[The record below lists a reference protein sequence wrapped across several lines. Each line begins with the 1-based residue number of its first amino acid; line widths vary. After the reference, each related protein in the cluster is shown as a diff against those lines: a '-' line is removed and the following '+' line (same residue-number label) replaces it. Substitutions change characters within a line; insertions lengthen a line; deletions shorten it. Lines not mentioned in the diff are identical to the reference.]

1 MKNIVNRFL
10 SVLCLLFVGIASTF
24 AERISLNDAALV
36 ANNFMN
42 TPPSSSLKKS
52 VAPKRMVLK
61 KSASTEQPQFYI
73 YENADGEGWVMVAA
87 NDIARPIIAYSDE
100 GQFRTDNQPENLK
113 HWLGSYE
120 KQIRLAEQNGAEASN
135 DIKQEWAALRK
146 GTPRKA
152 TPVVAPLIK
161 TLWDQEEPYYN
172 LCPKVGSER
181 TLTGCVAT
189 AMAQVMNY
197 WQWPDKGVG
206 SYSYTSDTKEL
217 SCSADFANTTYDWDN
232 MLDRYSL
239 YFNEGDEYYT
249 STSMGTA
256 AQQNAI
262 ATLMYHC
269 GVAAEMDYN
278 VSDAGGSGAQTIY
291 PNATS
296 TTLRCAVYALI
307 NNFKYKSST
316 VKGYYRQGGYG
327 YSAVND
333 ATWHNLL
340 KTELDAARPV
350 MYAGADNE
358 GGHSFICDGYDN
370 TTPTRKYHFNWGWSG
385 YCNGYY
391 DIDALVPGTGGSGA
405 GNGSYNDDQDIIVGI
420 IPDKPNITIT
430 WSVQGVTSTTTQ
442 TSGTLVLPA
451 TTPSDCTSGKKFV
464 GWTEQS
470 SITGGARPSDLFTS
484 GSGITV
490 TENKT
495 YYAVYATAGSSGSG
509 SSNEYALYSG
519 TLMEGD
525 YLIVY
530 DDGAMNKTVTSDRF
544 QFEDVTPSENKIT
557 TTDATIIW
565 HIAPSG
571 DYWTIYNAGESKY
584 AASTGVK
591 NKAQLLADGT
601 DDKSKWSCTST
612 SSSTNYDFVNKQ
624 NTANDVNAT
633 LRKNGTYGFACYA
646 TGTGGAL
653 SLYKKSA
660 STSYSDYSLTCTTC
674 TLSDISLN
682 TSGATTSFTVGD
694 AFTSEGLV
702 VTASYEE
709 GGCSNRTVT
718 PTSVSSPDMSST
730 GNKSVTVTYTE
741 SGVTKSK
748 TYNITVNAAP
758 TYTIRFFDGTTKL
771 KEESLVAGATATPP
785 SDPADCTDNGY
796 TFVGWYTSKL
806 ADDNTTVT
814 SGWITD
820 FTATQDQDYYAVYS
834 HTEDGGSSSGTASLT
849 KQGASSTFA
858 AGDNIVI
865 VANGTTYALYQETV
879 STSYVKNWSF
889 ENDATTVG
897 SDTKNYLTLSAG
909 TTNGKWYM
917 GDATNGYLYNTSSG
931 NELYVKTDGTKAEW
945 SITWNETQ
953 SAFIILGGRN
963 LSCRTDLTG
972 SNANKYRSANG
983 TGTGTAFFDIYKYVA
998 GGSSSSTTYYTG
1010 TKNCVTPTEV
1020 TVTFHKNDGSDAT
1033 ISQTIPY
1040 NTATALTAN
1049 TFSRIGYDFIGWAT
1063 SASGTKA
1070 YDDLTPV
1077 TLTKN
1082 TNLYALW
1089 QKKNYNVT
1097 FTPSITNGTVTVNS
1111 NSTSP
1116 QSAEFESTVTVTVT
1130 PAAGYVFGTLV
1141 VKDADDNTITLSGE
1155 GNTRTFTMPASNV
1168 TVTATVTAIPKYN
1181 AVWSVNG
1188 STTTQTAI
1196 AGTKLSELT
1205 PAIPE
1210 PTSASC
1216 DNVKV
1221 FVGWTTNPDF
1231 DGSNADHI
1239 AAIITSTA
1247 DLTMPASDITYYA
1260 VFATEGGSG
1269 SSDEFTLYTGELTA
1283 GDYLLVYDD
1292 GAMNT
1297 TVTSDRL
1304 QYTAVSPSSNTI
1316 TTTDATIIWHIA
1328 ASGEY
1333 WTIYNAGESKYAAST
1348 GAKNKAQLLDDGTD
1362 DKALWSCSSTSSS
1375 ETYDFVNKQN
1385 TTNEVN
1391 ATLRRNGDFGFA
1403 CYATG
1408 TGGELSL
1415 YKNSSSASYSDYAV
1429 SCTTYTVTATTNNAS
1444 LGTVAVDHYTIT
1456 ASPKTG
1462 YVADGYSIT
1471 EGTATVTQNGN
1482 IYTVHPSSDC
1492 TVQINFRAAASYAVT
1507 LIDNG
1512 KTYTETAYEGTP
1524 YALPEEHKSTCP
1536 DATFLGWATGEY
1548 PGHASGT
1555 SVNPGYTAGGE
1566 NVDITANTTFT
1577 AVYATQDGEP
1587 TDNYMDIT
1595 NISDLTTG
1603 DYLLATI
1610 STNHTSAW
1618 PMKNVV
1624 TDNHMGEET
1633 VSVSSGVITTT
1644 NGAIIWHIA
1653 KSGSNYTIYNSAIDK
1668 YLALSTTSPLL
1679 QSESHTFSAVYDD
1692 RWIFESNTVTGY
1704 QLSSG
1709 TITEY
1714 FESATSQKYAIH
1726 LYKRQVATSYTSH
1739 PNCCHEPTT
1748 PLTISAEPTTL
1759 VGSGETTITL
1769 EGGNS
1774 QNINWSTTG
1783 GTLSGQ
1789 SNTGATLTLSTPG
1802 TYTVT
1807 ATQLDDESDPDNVIC
1822 GAVVSVNIT
1831 VKPEWTITLKIKD
1844 NGTAST
1850 YETLTVTDG
1859 ESYTLPDLSDDYTC
1873 ESGFA
1878 FAGWAKSESATSVE
1892 ELANAVITA
1901 SESTTWWAV
1910 WKQSG
1915 SSSTET
1921 RTRYSLV
1928 TNASSL
1934 SANDVFV
1941 LTYNNFAH
1949 GQITSG
1955 EFSPNATCDN
1965 GSDAKGAFVT
1975 FASTETPQLF
1985 TLKGTN
1991 DAWKLY
1997 TGSQYVQFDSKKYAL
2012 VDAVADATACTI
2024 AIASDKATISNG
2036 SYAIRYNTTSPR
2048 WYSTSSTSLQLPK
2061 MYKQDGTVTID
2072 VDASV
2077 SYTVN
2082 NTGCENGAIIR
2093 ADGNQW
2099 ITAANGQKVKTI
2111 IPVIVKNF
2119 ETAATL
2125 TVTSSNPDFTASLE
2139 ATSVPVAPAQLNTNL
2154 IVEYQPNYSNN
2165 SDNTTITL
2173 TAGEITKNITVN
2185 GRSLPDEFLM
2195 IAKKTLWY
2203 AVPANMNEGAGQ
2215 YNGVTVVPNDGSEP
2229 DIVPVAP
2236 STVVYSLKSVA
2247 SARYE
2252 TAGQYVRLAGLGNK
2266 GLWAN
2271 GSSSTTSIYNNAAVG
2286 ESDDGHYEWQ
2296 LVTTDGIHYSIS
2308 NPSHPDAAT
2317 GRKLA
2322 LGGAGGVQY
2331 GLYKESTIFFLVPA
2345 GCTSQPQEV
2354 KVSPR
2359 RTDATF
2365 SWVSN
2370 APSMTIDVYTNEEM
2384 TEGHLQSTAK
2394 SSPYMMMGLTE
2405 DTKYWF
2411 RLTPEGSDA
2420 CSITGNFK
2428 TTGPVIDVV
2437 EWEENAA
2444 IIFVDKDEELKPRIV
2459 IDGEVEHG
2467 AGSGATATDLFFSKY
2482 FEGAGTMKLFAIF
2495 NGTSQRI
2502 DLSNYAVFEKHANNT
2517 GTWSG
2522 SGDCATYDMTAL
2534 NSIASGQEIIFYTK
2548 PNEDKLSGCSN
2559 SFFDAVSS
2567 QSGEDA
2573 NPRWI
2578 ECSGTPYKSIN
2589 FNGNDAL
2596 LLLKGSDTIDIIGAT
2611 RVPGVVNNCLS
2622 GASEQG
2628 WEGQVLNMDFK
2639 KRPGDDSFADF
2650 YDKSSLKPFSGYTTQ
2665 DSIAF
2670 LENCGINL
2678 KDSLIDIT
2686 TARCILFRS
2695 NKVTE
2700 GVNTNKDSVFA
2711 SFTPDQWNGRSVCQ
2725 TKPMYTAAGFSDDGQ
2740 ATCNSYQDLGIFN
2753 YSEYYKEWNTILP
2766 GVILDDNV
2774 RDPEA
2779 KTYEI
2784 GIPDL
2789 AKYSCLNLKFQLTDK
2804 DDVSH
2809 VYTEQEVQVPIL
2821 VKDEHTTVDQIFNS
2835 IVKTDGGDPLYDES
2849 INRCKT
2855 CDVVVLGGG
2864 LLTKA
2869 TDGTTHDAPEIGNLK
2884 VYPGGKV
2891 VVPEGTTYTVNSLA
2905 LRRQEDAL
2913 SLAQVEGTLAIKQ
2926 PNSTFLDI
2934 RIDPSNWHYF
2944 TLPYDVNV
2952 SDITFVDGTPAA
2964 IGTDFRI
2971 GTYDGEHRAATQS
2984 ASWVYLNSE
2993 DVLKAGL
3000 GYIIGLPGSGKV
3012 QRELR
3017 FPMANEVITAEKT
3030 NKDIAGF
3037 HAWGGDKTDE
3047 ELRPNHKGWNL
3058 LGAPYLTYYET
3069 YLEDPLPMGELIH
3082 DPDEDPWQGHWVRNT
3097 GLLRYIVVPVD
3108 NGRSEYKQVNIAKYH
3123 MAPFTSYF
3131 VQIGGSNPSAD
3142 QTISYTAS
3150 QAGKLS
3156 IVRRA
3161 VQEEVEDN
3169 HEVWFGVELVN
3180 ADGLKDETA
3189 LLISDK
3195 FTDDYDIMD
3204 DLVKMRGQYYQY
3216 AQITTKP
3223 VLASRNLKGEMAF
3236 NALPDSTAAAGVPLN
3251 FFAAKDGDYR
3261 FTISGNYPLDEV
3273 KSAYLYDNDN
3283 ATQKWHNLMESDY
3296 TFSTKRGD
3304 NTTRFMLAVTVERKQ
3319 PEITTALDNMS
3330 SKLTLTTIN
3339 RTLVL
3344 SGLTSESDIYVYDV
3358 SGKLLSTGQYNASAS
3373 GVFRTTVENAGV
3385 YFVRVCSKDGQQ
3397 TLQTIVY

>member
-1 MKNIVNRFL
+1 MKSIFNRFL

-42 TPPSSSLKKS
+42 TAPSSSLKKGTI
-52 VAPKRMVLK
+52 AKQMILK
-61 KSASTEQPQFYI
+61 SSASNEQPQYYI

-87 NDIARPIIAYSDE
+87 NDIAHPILAYSDE
-100 GQFRTDNQPENLK
+100 GQFRFDNQPSNVK
-113 HWLGSYE
+113 CWLGKYN
-120 KQIRLAEQNGAEASN
+120 KQIKQAEENGVLASEEVT
-135 DIKQEWAALRK
+135 QEWKQLRK
-146 GTPRKA
+146 GTGIRKG
-152 TPVVAPLIK
+152 TPVVAALIK
-161 TLWDQEEPYYN
+161 TKWDQDDPYWN
-172 LCPKVGSER
+172 LCPMKGSSHDCY
-181 TLTGCVAT
+181 TGCVAT
-189 AMAQVMNY
+189 AMAQVMYY
-197 WQWPDKGVG
+197 WKWPVTGTG
-206 SYSYTSDTKEL
+206 SYSYSTETLGL
-217 SCSADFANTTYDWDN
+217 SASADFANTTYDWDN
-232 MLDRYSL
+232 MLEKYNG
-239 YFNEGDEYYT
+239 YYPEGSGTWTT
-249 STSMGTA
+249 SGVPSPTTA
-256 AQQNAI
+256 QKNAV

-269 GVAAEMDYN
+269 GVAVEMDYN
-278 VSDAGGSGAQTIY
+278 VASAGGSGAQTVY
-291 PNATS
+291 PNANNED
-296 TTLRCAVYALI
+296 LRCAQNALWQH
-307 NNFKYKSST
+307 FGYKKST
-316 VKGYYRQGGYG
+316 IKGYYRPGGYG
-327 YSAVND
+327 YSTVSD
-333 ATWHNLL
+333 ANWHNYL
-340 KTELDAARPV
+340 KTELDAARPI

-385 YCNGYY
+385 YCDGYY
-391 DIDALVPGTGGSGA
+391 DVDNLVPGTGGSGA
-405 GNGSYNDDQDIIVGI
+405 GNGSYNDEQDIIVGI

-470 SITGGARPSDLFTS
+470 SVTGTKPSDLFTS
-484 GSGITV
+484 GSGKTV

-495 YYAVYATAGSSGSG
+495 FYAVYATTSGSG
-509 SSNEYALYSG
+509 GGGSSTGSKTFTFSSIASANGWTNGEAYTSVVDAPVTITAEGGGNNGKWYTSSGGSWRMYSG
-519 TLMEGD
+519 GTVRISVASGS
-525 YLIVY
+525 
-530 DDGAMNKTVTSDRF
+530 VTS
-544 QFEDVTPSENKIT
+544 VTSSPSCSFSISNDEATFSPTARTDFTSIT
-557 TTDATIIW
+557 VN
-565 HIAPSG
+565 
-571 DYWTIYNAGESKY
+571 Y
-584 AASTGVK
+584 
-591 NKAQLLADGT
+591 
-601 DDKSKWSCTST
+601 ST
-612 SSSTNYDFVNKQ
+612 SGGS
-624 NTANDVNAT
+624 
-633 LRKNGTYGFACYA
+633 GT
-646 TGTGGAL
+646 T
-653 SLYKKSA
+653 
-660 STSYSDYSLTCTTC
+660 YSDYSLTCTTC
-674 TLSDISLN
+674 TLTGITLN
-682 TSGATTSFTVGD
+682 TSGVTTSFTVGD
-694 AFTSEGLV
+694 SFTSEGLV
-702 VTASYEE
+702 VTAKYSD
-709 GGCSNRTVT
+709 CSDRIVS
-718 PTSVSSPDMSST
+718 PTSVSTPDMSSV
-730 GNKSVTVTYTE
+730 GDNKTVTVTYTE
-741 SGVTKSK
+741 GDVTETA
-748 TYNITVNAAP
+748 TYTITINSLP
-758 TYTIRFFDGTTKL
+758 TYTIRFFDGTTQI
-771 KEESLVAGATATPP
+771 GANQKVTSGQSATKP

-796 TFVGWYTSKL
+796 TFVGWWTSNL
-806 ADDNTTVT
+806 ATTNTESHEWV
-814 SGWITD
+814 TD
-820 FTATQDQDYYAVYS
+820 FTATQDQDYYAVYKHVDGDEGNGVTFLATGQS
-834 HTEDGGSSSGTASLT
+834 YSNGDDAGSKEISGVTFAYAKGTNNSNSPKFYTSSNCVHLYPNNTLTISSATNITSLSFTTLRNDGWSATPGTWTASSSSWTGNATSIVFTVSSTSGSQVRISQIDVNGGSSGGT
-849 KQGASSTFA
+849 
-858 AGDNIVI
+858 
-865 VANGTTYALYQETV
+865 
-879 STSYVKNWSF
+879 
-889 ENDATTVG
+889 
-897 SDTKNYLTLSAG
+897 
-909 TTNGKWYM
+909 
-917 GDATNGYLYNTSSG
+917 
-931 NELYVKTDGTKAEW
+931 
-945 SITWNETQ
+945 
-953 SAFIILGGRN
+953 
-963 LSCRTDLTG
+963 
-972 SNANKYRSANG
+972 
-983 TGTGTAFFDIYKYVA
+983 
-998 GGSSSSTTYYTG
+998 TTYYTG
-1010 TKNCVTPTEV
+1010 TKDCTLPTEV
-1020 TVTFHKNDGSDAT
+1020 TITFHKNDGTDAT
-1033 ISQTIPY
+1033 TSQTIPY

-1049 TFSRIGYDFIGWAT
+1049 TFSRTGYTFQGWAT
-1063 SASGTKA
+1063 STSGAKT
-1070 YDDLTPV
+1070 YDDEQNV
-1077 TLTKN
+1077 TLTSN
-1082 TNLYALW
+1082 INLYAVW
-1089 QKKNYNVT
+1089 QINSHNVT
-1097 FTPSITNGTVTVNS
+1097 FSTPTGATSVTVNS
-1111 NSTSP
+1111 QSTSP
-1116 QSAEFESTVTVTVT
+1116 QTADYGSTVTIAVTPATTHIVSSVTVTGDIIVTDNGDNTYSFTMPDNDVTVTVT
-1130 PAAGYVFGTLV
+1130 MSIIPTYTVTWMANGSQFGSAQTDVAETALT
-1141 VKDADDNTITLSGE
+1141 NPGT
-1155 GNTRTFTMPASNV
+1155 PAS
-1168 TVTATVTAIPKYN
+1168 
-1181 AVWSVNG
+1181 SVCDG
-1188 STTTQTAI
+1188 S
-1196 AGTKLSELT
+1196 
-1205 PAIPE
+1205 
-1210 PTSASC
+1210 
-1216 DNVKV
+1216 KV
-1221 FVGWTTNPDF
+1221 FVGWTEDGTYADPTDAPDDLF
-1231 DGSNADHI
+1231 
-1239 AAIITSTA
+1239 TSVSGKTI
-1247 DLTMPASDITYYA
+1247 PIGGKTYYA
-1260 VFATEGGSG
+1260 VFATNGGSG
-1269 SSDEFTLYTGELTA
+1269 SSNEFTLYTGELTA
-1283 GDYLLVYDD
+1283 GDYLLVYNN

-1297 TVTSDRL
+1297 TVASDRF
-1304 QYTAVSPSSNTI
+1304 QYTAVTPSSNTI
-1316 TTTDATIIWHIA
+1316 TTNDATIIWNIA

-1333 WTIYNAGESKYAAST
+1333 WTIYNAGESQYAAST

-1375 ETYDFVNKQN
+1375 ETYDFVNKKN
-1385 TTNEVN
+1385 TDNDVN
-1391 ATLRRNGDFGFA
+1391 ATLRRNGDYGFA
-1403 CYATG
+1403 CYGTG

-1429 SCTTYTVTATTNNAS
+1429 SCTTYTVTATTNNLS
-1444 LGTVAVDHYTIT
+1444 FGSVSVDHYTIT
-1456 ASPKTG
+1456 ASPETG
-1462 YVADGYSIT
+1462 YIADGYTVTS
-1471 EGTATVTQNGN
+1471 GTATVTQNGN
-1482 IYTVHPSSDC
+1482 IYTVHPTSDC
-1492 TVQINFRAAASYAVT
+1492 TVQITFRAATSYTIT
-1507 LIDNG
+1507 LIDNN
-1512 KTYTETAYEGTP
+1512 TSYTETAYEGTP
-1524 YALPEEHKSTCP
+1524 YTLPDEYKSTCP

-1587 TDNYMDIT
+1587 TDNYVDIT

-1644 NGAIIWHIA
+1644 NSAIIWHIA

-1726 LYKRQVATSYTSH
+1726 LYKRQVAMAYTSH

-1748 PLTISAEPTTL
+1748 PLSISAEPTTL
-1759 VGSGETTITL
+1759 VGSGVTTITL

-1997 TGSQYVQFDSKKYAL
+1997 TGSQYVQLDSKKYAL

-2024 AIASDKATISNG
+2024 AIASDKATISDG

-2061 MYKQDGTVTID
+2061 IYKQDGTVTID

-2139 ATSVPVAPAQLNTNL
+2139 TTSVPVAPAQLNTNL

-2173 TAGEITKNITVN
+2173 TAGEVTKNITVN

-2203 AVPANMNEGAGQ
+2203 AVPANMNEGEGQ

-2229 DIVPVAP
+2229 DNVPVAP

-2271 GSSSTTSIYNNAAVG
+2271 GSSSKTSIYNNAAVG
-2286 ESDDGHYEWQ
+2286 ESNDGHYEWQ

-2308 NPSHPDAAT
+2308 NPAHPDAAT

-2370 APSMTIDVYTNEEM
+2370 ASSLTIDVYTNEEM

-2411 RLTPEGSDA
+2411 KLTPEGSAA
-2420 CSITGNFK
+2420 CSVTGNFK

-2502 DLSNYAVFEKHANNT
+2502 DLSNYAVFEKHANNN
-2517 GTWSG
+2517 GTWSS

-2548 PNEDKLSGCSN
+2548 PTEDKLSGCSN
-2559 SFFDAVSS
+2559 SFFAAVSS

-2578 ECSGTPYKSIN
+2578 ECSGTPYKRIN

-2611 RVPGVVNNCLS
+2611 RVPGVVYNCLS

-2650 YDKSSLKPFSGYTTQ
+2650 YANSSLKPFSGYTTQ

-2670 LENCGINL
+2670 LANCGINL

-2725 TKPMYTAAGFSDDGQ
+2725 TNTMYTAAGFSDDGQ

-2766 GVILDDNV
+2766 GVILDENV

-2784 GIPDL
+2784 EIPNL

-2804 DDVSH
+2804 EDVSH

-2849 INRCKT
+2849 IQRCQT

-2913 SLAQVEGTLAIKQ
+2913 SLAQVEGTLSIKQ

-2952 SDITFVDGTPAA
+2952 SDIKFVDGTPAA

-3017 FPMANEVITAEKT
+3017 FPMANEVITAEKED
-3030 NKDIAGF
+3030 KDIAGF
-3037 HAWGGDKTDE
+3037 HAWGGDKSDE

-3058 LGAPYLTYYET
+3058 LGAPYLTYYHT
-3069 YLEDPLPMGELIH
+3069 SLQTPLPTGELIH
-3082 DPDEDPWQGHWVRNT
+3082 DPDEDPWQGHWVRNDYS
-3097 GLLRYIVVPVD
+3097 LRYIVVPVD
-3108 NGRSEYKQVNIAKYH
+3108 NGRSEYQQVNIANYH

-3131 VQIGGSNPSAD
+3131 VQIGGSDPAAD

-3296 TFSTKRGD
+3296 TFTTKRGD

>member
-1 MKNIVNRFL
+1 MKSIFNRFL

-42 TPPSSSLKKS
+42 VTTSSSLKKS

-73 YENADGEGWVMVAA
+73 YENADGEGWVIVAA
-87 NDIARPIIAYSDE
+87 NDVAHPIIAFSKT
-100 GQFRTDNQPENLK
+100 GQFRTDNQPKNVK
-113 HWLGSYE
+113 VWLGSIE
-120 KQIRLAEQNGAEASN
+120 RKIKFAEQNNIEATTEVAE
-135 DIKQEWAALRK
+135 EWKLLRK
-146 GTPRKA
+146 APPVTASGNV
-152 TPVVAPLIK
+152 VVAPLIK
-161 TLWDQEEPYYN
+161 TTWDQEAPYN
-172 LCPKVGSER
+172 NSCPKISGTK

-197 WQWPDKGVG
+197 WQWPETGEG
-206 SYSYTSDTKEL
+206 SASVTVSGTTYT
-217 SCSADFANTTYDWDN
+217 ANFGTATYDWAN
-232 MLDRYSL
+232 MVDHYTTYYS
-239 YFNEGDEYYT
+239 GTT
-249 STSMGTA
+249 SNSVSTPTTA
-256 AQQNAI
+256 QKNAV
-262 ATLMYHC
+262 ALLMYHC
-269 GVAAEMDYN
+269 GVAAEMDYGTD
-278 VSDAGGSGAQTIY
+278 VSGAYTIY
-291 PNATS
+291 PNASS
-296 TTLRCAVYALI
+296 TTTRCAQYALI

-316 VKGYYRQGGYG
+316 VKGYYRSGGYG
-327 YSAVND
+327 YSAVSD
-333 ATWHNLL
+333 ATWLNLL
-340 KTELDAARPV
+340 KTELDAGRPI
-350 MYAGADNE
+350 MYAGADSE
-358 GGHSFICDGYDN
+358 GGHSFICDGYDDKN
-370 TTPTRKYHFNWGWSG
+370 YFHFNWGWSG
-385 YCNGYY
+385 YCDGYY
-391 DIDALVPGTGGSGA
+391 TVDNLVPGTGGSGA

-464 GWTEQS
+464 GWTENS
-470 SITGGARPSDLFTS
+470 SVSGSKPADLFTS

-495 YYAVYATAGSSGSG
+495 YYAVYATASSGGGSGTPEKASSIAVGDEVILVAESSTYKKEMTGFSTTSTIYGTVADYSSTPAGTYTFVVEAGSSTGTYALKHGSVYANWTSGNSLSSANTITDNSSWSISIEDGNATISNANDNSRVIKYNSG
-509 SSNEYALYSG
+509 SP
-519 TLMEGD
+519 
-525 YLIVY
+525 
-530 DDGAMNKTVTSDRF
+530 R
-544 QFEDVTPSENKIT
+544 
-557 TTDATIIW
+557 
-565 HIAPSG
+565 
-571 DYWTIYNAGESKY
+571 
-584 AASTGVK
+584 
-591 NKAQLLADGT
+591 
-601 DDKSKWSCTST
+601 
-612 SSSTNYDFVNKQ
+612 
-624 NTANDVNAT
+624 
-633 LRKNGTYGFACYA
+633 FACYTSGQSA
-646 TGTGGAL
+646 VL
-653 SLYKKSA
+653 LYKVGSG
-660 STSYSDYSLTCTTC
+660 TSYSDYSTTCSTC
-674 TLSDISLN
+674 TLSDITLN
-682 TSGATTSFTVGD
+682 TSGATTTFTVGD

-702 VTASYEE
+702 VTASYDD
-709 GGCSNRTVT
+709 CSDRTVS
-718 PTSVSSPDMSST
+718 PTSVSTPDMSSDGDKT
-730 GNKSVTVTYTE
+730 VTVTYTE
-741 SGVTKSK
+741 SGVTKTK
-748 TYNITVNAAP
+748 TYTITVNPLP
-758 TYTIRFFDGTTKL
+758 TYTIRFFDGTTQI
-771 KEESLVAGATATPP
+771 GANQEVTSGQSATKP

-820 FTATQDQDYYAVYS
+820 FTATQNQDYYAVYS
-834 HTEDGGSSSGTASLT
+834 HTVSSGSGGSSNESV
-849 KQGASSTFA
+849 TFS
-858 AGDNIVI
+858 D
-865 VANGTTYALYQETV
+865 LYT
-879 STSYVKNWSF
+879 
-889 ENDATTVG
+889 
-897 SDTKNYLTLSAG
+897 SDT
-909 TTNGKWYM
+909 
-917 GDATNGYLYNTSSG
+917 DV
-931 NELYVKTDGTKAEW
+931 EGTKI
-945 SITWNETQ
+945 SIGTHTSVTFTKG
-953 SAFIILGGRN
+953 SANSKYYASGSSIRWYGGGSCLVESDAGN
-963 LSCRTDLTG
+963 LTNITFSFGSSDG
-972 SNANKYRSANG
+972 SNAITASGYSAPTWTGDAASVTFNQGG
-983 TGTGTAFFDIYKYVA
+983 TSGNRRIA
-998 GGSSSSTTYYTG
+998 GISTTISGGGSSTTYYTG
-1010 TKNCVTPTEV
+1010 TKDCTLPTSV
-1020 TVTFHKNDGSDAT
+1020 TVTFNANGGEGTMAD
-1033 ISQTIPY
+1033 QTIPY
-1040 NTATALTAN
+1040 NEATALNAN
-1049 TFSRIGYDFIGWAT
+1049 TFTREGYTFQGWAT
-1063 SASGTKA
+1063 SATGTKA
-1070 YDDLTPV
+1070 YDDEESV

-1082 TNLYALW
+1082 TDLYAVW

-1116 QSAEFESTVTVTVT
+1116 QTAEFESTVTVTVT

-1260 VFATEGGSG
+1260 VFAKKSKGTGTTATYSFSITSSDFSG
-1269 SSDEFTLYTGELTA
+1269 SSYTDNNGSHNSTA
-1283 GDYLLVYDD
+1283 IDVTNPSNTMTVSWESNNVSSSSGTQWRKSNGYIY
-1292 GAMNT
+1292 NT
-1297 TVTSDRL
+1297 TNLGKINSVEVSGDELSQYYGTSENPTGTSL
-1304 QYTAVSPSSNTI
+1304 GTNYGYFKVANETSVALHTTSLTI
-1316 TTTDATIIWHIA
+1316 NFTI
-1328 ASGEY
+1328 
-1333 WTIYNAGESKYAAST
+1333 ST
-1348 GAKNKAQLLDDGTD
+1348 GAPDSYSEYSI
-1362 DKALWSCSSTSSS
+1362 SCGPSITIAP
-1375 ETYDFVNKQN
+1375 ETLTAAKP
-1385 TTNEVN
+1385 NE
-1391 ATLRRNGDFGFA
+1391 G
-1403 CYATG
+1403 TG
-1408 TGGELSL
+1408 TL
-1415 YKNSSSASYSDYAV
+1415 
-1429 SCTTYTVTATTNNAS
+1429 TATANLFTPTSWTWTTSDAS
-1444 LGTVAVDHYTIT
+1444 VATVSGSGA
-1456 ASPKTG
+1456 
-1462 YVADGYSIT
+1462 
-1471 EGTATVTQNGN
+1471 TATVTYKASGTCTITCTASDGSTTVSGTASVKVPQE
-1482 IYTVHPSSDC
+1482 YT
-1492 TVQINFRAAASYAVT
+1492 IT

-1512 KTYTETAYEGTP
+1512 VTETDFAYEGTP
-1524 YALPEEHKSTCP
+1524 YTLPDEYKSTCP

-1587 TDNYMDIT
+1587 TDNYVDIT

-1644 NGAIIWHIA
+1644 NSAIIWHIA

-1726 LYKRQVATSYTSH
+1726 LYKRQVAMAYTSH

-1748 PLTISAEPTTL
+1748 PLSISAEPTTL
-1759 VGSGETTITL
+1759 VGSGVTTITL

-1774 QNINWSTTG
+1774 QNINWFTTG

-1789 SNTGATLTLSTPG
+1789 SNTGATLTLSSAG

-1844 NGTAST
+1844 NGTATT
-1850 YETLTVTDG
+1850 YETHTVTDG

-1892 ELANAVITA
+1892 QAPNAVVTA
-1901 SESTTWWAV
+1901 TESTTWWAV

-2012 VDAVADATACTI
+2012 VDAVADATVCTI
-2024 AIASDKATISNG
+2024 AIASDKATISDG

-2061 MYKQDGTVTID
+2061 IYKQDGTVTID

-2173 TAGEITKNITVN
+2173 TAGEVTKNITVN

-2203 AVPANMNEGAGQ
+2203 AVPANMNEGEGQ

-2229 DIVPVAP
+2229 DNVPVAP

-2271 GSSSTTSIYNNAAVG
+2271 GSSSKTSIYNNAAVG
-2286 ESDDGHYEWQ
+2286 ESNDGHYEWQ

-2308 NPSHPDAAT
+2308 NPAHPDAAT

-2370 APSMTIDVYTNEEM
+2370 ASSLTIDVYTNEEM

-2411 RLTPEGSDA
+2411 KLTPEGSDA
-2420 CSITGNFK
+2420 CSVTGNFK

-2502 DLSNYAVFEKHANNT
+2502 DLSNYAVFEKHANNN
-2517 GTWSG
+2517 GTWSS

-2548 PNEDKLSGCSN
+2548 PTEDKLSGCSN
-2559 SFFDAVSS
+2559 SFFAAVSS

-2578 ECSGTPYKSIN
+2578 ECSGTPYKRIN

-2611 RVPGVVNNCLS
+2611 RVPGVVYNCLS

-2650 YDKSSLKPFSGYTTQ
+2650 YANSSLKPFSGYTTQ

-2670 LENCGINL
+2670 LANCGINL

-2725 TKPMYTAAGFSDDGQ
+2725 TNTMYTAAGFSDDGQ

-2753 YSEYYKEWNTILP
+2753 YSEYYKDWSTILP

-2774 RDPEA
+2774 HDPEA

-2784 GIPDL
+2784 EIPEL
-2789 AKYSCLNLKFQLTDK
+2789 AKYSCLNLKFQLTDP
-2804 DDVSH
+2804 DNVEH

-2849 INRCKT
+2849 IQRCQT

-2913 SLAQVEGTLAIKQ
+2913 SLAQVEGTLSIKQ

-2952 SDITFVDGTPAA
+2952 SDIKFVDGTPAA

-3017 FPMANEVITAEKT
+3017 FPMANEVITAEKED
-3030 NKDIAGF
+3030 KDIAGF
-3037 HAWGGDKTDE
+3037 HAWGGDKSDE

-3058 LGAPYLTYYET
+3058 LGAPYLTYYHT
-3069 YLEDPLPMGELIH
+3069 SLQTPLPTGELIH
-3082 DPDEDPWQGHWVRNT
+3082 DPDEDPWQGHWVRNDYS
-3097 GLLRYIVVPVD
+3097 LRYIVVPVD
-3108 NGRSEYKQVNIAKYH
+3108 NGRSEYEQVNIANYH

-3131 VQIGGSNPSAD
+3131 VQIGGSDPAAD

-3156 IVRRA
+3156 IIRRA

-3296 TFSTKRGD
+3296 TFTTKRGD

>member
-1 MKNIVNRFL
+1 MKSIFNRFL

-42 TPPSSSLKKS
+42 VPTSQSGVRKS
-52 VAPKRMVLK
+52 VADKRMVLK
-61 KSASTEQPQFYI
+61 TAPATQEENQFYV
-73 YENADGEGWVMVAA
+73 YENANGEGWVMVAA
-87 NDIARPIIAYSDE
+87 NDIAHPILAYSDE
-100 GQFRTDNQPENLK
+100 GQFRFDNQPSNVK
-113 HWLGSYE
+113 CWLGKYN
-120 KQIRLAEQNGAEASN
+120 KQIKQAEENGVLASEEVT
-135 DIKQEWAALRK
+135 QEWKQLRK
-146 GTPRKA
+146 GTGIRKG
-152 TPVVAPLIK
+152 TPVVAALIK
-161 TLWDQEEPYYN
+161 TKWDQDDPYWN
-172 LCPKVGSER
+172 LCPMKGSSHDCY
-181 TLTGCVAT
+181 TGCVAT
-189 AMAQVMNY
+189 AMAQVMYY
-197 WQWPDKGVG
+197 WKWPVTGTG
-206 SYSYTSDTKEL
+206 SYSYSTETLGL
-217 SCSADFANTTYDWDN
+217 SASADFANTTYDWDN
-232 MLDRYSL
+232 MLEKYNG
-239 YFNEGDEYYT
+239 YYPEGSGTWTT
-249 STSMGTA
+249 SGVPSPTTA
-256 AQQNAI
+256 QKNAV

-269 GVAAEMDYN
+269 GVAVEMDYN
-278 VSDAGGSGAQTIY
+278 VASAGGSGAQTVY
-291 PNATS
+291 PNANNED
-296 TTLRCAVYALI
+296 LRCAQNALWQH
-307 NNFKYKSST
+307 FGYKKST
-316 VKGYYRQGGYG
+316 IKGYYRPGGYG
-327 YSAVND
+327 YSTVSD
-333 ATWHNLL
+333 ANWHNYL
-340 KTELDAARPV
+340 KTELDAARPI

-385 YCNGYY
+385 YCDGYY
-391 DIDALVPGTGGSGA
+391 DVDNLVPGTGGSGA
-405 GNGSYNDDQDIIVGI
+405 GNGSYNDEQDIIVGI
-420 IPDKPNITIT
+420 IPDKPDVTVKWN
-430 WSVQGVTSTTTQ
+430 VQGSETSQ
-442 TSGTLVLPA
+442 TFAYGASLVPSVSPADCSG
-451 TTPSDCTSGKKFV
+451 GKKFV
-464 GWTEQS
+464 GWTKNS
-470 SITGGARPSDLFTS
+470 TITDGNKPSDLFTS
-484 GSGITV
+484 GTKSA
-490 TENKT
+490 TEATT
-495 YYAVYATAGSSGSG
+495 YYAVYATASGSG
-509 SSNEYALYSG
+509 GGGSSTGSKTFTFSSIASANGWTNGEAYTSVVDAPVTITAEGGGNNGKWYTSSGGSWRMYSG
-519 TLMEGD
+519 GTVRISVASGS
-525 YLIVY
+525 
-530 DDGAMNKTVTSDRF
+530 VTS
-544 QFEDVTPSENKIT
+544 VTSSPSCSFSISNDEATFSPTARTDFTSIT
-557 TTDATIIW
+557 VN
-565 HIAPSG
+565 
-571 DYWTIYNAGESKY
+571 Y
-584 AASTGVK
+584 
-591 NKAQLLADGT
+591 
-601 DDKSKWSCTST
+601 ST
-612 SSSTNYDFVNKQ
+612 SGGS
-624 NTANDVNAT
+624 
-633 LRKNGTYGFACYA
+633 GT
-646 TGTGGAL
+646 T
-653 SLYKKSA
+653 
-660 STSYSDYSLTCTTC
+660 YSDYSLTCTTC
-674 TLSDISLN
+674 TLTGITLN
-682 TSGATTSFTVGD
+682 TSGVTTSFTVGD
-694 AFTSEGLV
+694 SFTSEGLV
-702 VTASYEE
+702 VTAKYSD
-709 GGCSNRTVT
+709 CSDRTVS
-718 PTSVSSPDMSST
+718 PTSVSAPDMTTT
-730 GNKSVTVTYTE
+730 GSKTVTVTYTE
-741 SGVTKSK
+741 TGVTKTE
-748 TYNITVNAAP
+748 TYEITVEPAP
-758 TYTIRFFDGTTKL
+758 TYTIRFFDGTTQI
-771 KEESLVAGATATPP
+771 GANQEVTSGQSATKP

-820 FTATQDQDYYAVYS
+820 FTATKDQDYYAVYS
-834 HTEDGGSSSGTASLT
+834 HTEDGGGGSSSTDDVEFNFGYSNDWGQTSSWSGTDKSTVTQT
-849 KQGASSTFA
+849 KDGVTVTHSRGSGSMYANTTSTRFYKDNTLSFSVT
-858 AGDNIVI
+858 AGSMTSIVFTCSTYQTDI
-865 VANGTTYALYQETV
+865 TSNVGTCTATDSEF
-879 STSYVKNWSF
+879 SWSG
-889 ENDATTVG
+889 DATTV
-897 SDTKNYLTLSAG
+897 SFTRPSNASSYAQFSK
-909 TTNGKWYM
+909 
-917 GDATNGYLYNTSSG
+917 ATITISSG
-931 NELYVKTDGTKAEW
+931 SG
-945 SITWNETQ
+945 
-953 SAFIILGGRN
+953 
-963 LSCRTDLTG
+963 
-972 SNANKYRSANG
+972 
-983 TGTGTAFFDIYKYVA
+983 
-998 GGSSSSTTYYTG
+998 SSTTYYTG

-1020 TVTFHKNDGSDAT
+1020 TITFHKNDGSDAT

-1141 VKDADDNTITLSGE
+1141 VKDADNNTITLSGE
-1155 GNTRTFTMPASNV
+1155 GNTRTFTMPASDV
-1168 TVTATVTAIPKYN
+1168 SVTATVTAIPTYN

-1260 VFATEGGSG
+1260 VFATESG
-1269 SSDEFTLYTGELTA
+1269 SSSSNEFTLYTGELTA

-1316 TTTDATIIWHIA
+1316 TTTDATLIWHIA

-1536 DATFLGWATGEY
+1536 DATFLGWANGEY
-1548 PGHASGT
+1548 TNHATGT
-1555 SVNPGYTAGGE
+1555 STNPGYTAGGAD
-1566 NVDITANTTFT
+1566 VDITANTTFT

-1587 TDNYMDIT
+1587 TDNYVDIT

-1603 DYLLATI
+1603 DYILATI
-1610 STNHTSAW
+1610 STSHTSAW

-1644 NGAIIWHIA
+1644 NSAIIWHIA

-1714 FESATSQKYAIH
+1714 FESATSQKYIIH
-1726 LYKRQVATSYTSH
+1726 LFKRQVATSYTSH
-1739 PNCCHEPTT
+1739 PNCCHEPAN
-1748 PLTISAEPTTL
+1748 PLTITSDAGTF
-1759 VGSGETTITL
+1759 VGSGVAHLTL
-1769 EGGNS
+1769 EGGNN
-1774 QNINWSTTG
+1774 QNITWSTTG
-1783 GTLSGQ
+1783 GTLSNQ

-2024 AIASDKATISNG
+2024 AIASDKATISDG

-2061 MYKQDGTVTID
+2061 IYKQDGTVTID

-2173 TAGEITKNITVN
+2173 TAGEVTKNITVN

-2203 AVPANMNEGAGQ
+2203 AVPANMNEGEGQ

-2229 DIVPVAP
+2229 DNVPVAP

-2271 GSSSTTSIYNNAAVG
+2271 GSSSKTSIYNNAAVG
-2286 ESDDGHYEWQ
+2286 ESNDGHYEWQ

-2308 NPSHPDAAT
+2308 NPAHPDAAA

-2370 APSMTIDVYTNEEM
+2370 ASSLTIDVYTNEEM

-2411 RLTPEGSDA
+2411 KLTPEGSDA
-2420 CSITGNFK
+2420 CSVTGNFK

-2482 FEGAGTMKLFAIF
+2482 FEGAGDMKLVAIF
-2495 NGTSQRI
+2495 NGTTSDI
-2502 DLSNYAVFEKHANNT
+2502 SLAEYSLYTKNCGAPKKEADIATSTFGSTTTYPISALGTIKAN
-2517 GTWSG
+2517 
-2522 SGDCATYDMTAL
+2522 
-2534 NSIASGQEIIFYTK
+2534 QEIIFFTRPSYGDT
-2548 PNEDKLSGCSN
+2548 PASCSGDFLNEK
-2559 SFFDAVSS
+2559 ATH
-2567 QSGEDA
+2567 SGEDE

-2578 ECSGTPYKSIN
+2578 ECNNSTYYGGSKFPLMT
-2589 FNGNDAL
+2589 FNGNDAICL
-2596 LLLKGSDTIDIIGAT
+2596 EKNSSLIDVIGSASDPGKVKNCANRLNDLGWAINVKNIDYGKT
-2611 RVPGVVNNCLS
+2611 VND
-2622 GASEQG
+2622 A
-2628 WEGQVLNMDFK
+2628 
-2639 KRPGDDSFADF
+2639 SFADL
-2650 YDKSSLKPFSGYTTQ
+2650 YDASSLTPTT
-2665 DSIAF
+2665 DVEKKAILNGF
-2670 LENCGINL
+2670 GVDLDNEYINL
-2678 KDSLIDIT
+2678 TS
-2686 TARCILFRS
+2686 ARCILFRD
-2695 NKVTE
+2695 KRVTSGDSAVLMNTGADFVTCTE
-2700 GVNTNKDSVFA
+2700 HIEAGVTYLSE
-2711 SFTPDQWNGRSVCQ
+2711 WNGRAVCMDAAMQ
-2725 TKPMYTAAGFSDDGQ
+2725 TAAGVSDDGQ

-2753 YSEYYKEWNTILP
+2753 YSEYYKDWSTILP

-2774 RDPEA
+2774 HDPEA

-2784 GIPDL
+2784 EIPEL
-2789 AKYSCLNLKFQLTDK
+2789 AKYSCLNLKFQLTDP
-2804 DDVSH
+2804 DNVEH

-2849 INRCKT
+2849 IQRCQT

-2952 SDITFVDGTPAA
+2952 SDIKFVDGTPAA

-3017 FPMANEVITAEKT
+3017 FPMVNEVITAEKED
-3030 NKDIAGF
+3030 KDIAGF
-3037 HAWGGDKTDE
+3037 HAWGGDKSDE

-3058 LGAPYLTYYET
+3058 LGAPYLTYYHT
-3069 YLEDPLPMGELIH
+3069 SLQTPLPTGELIH
-3082 DPDEDPWQGHWVRNT
+3082 DPDEDPWQGHWVRNDYS
-3097 GLLRYIVVPVD
+3097 LRYIVVPVD
-3108 NGRSEYKQVNIAKYH
+3108 NGRSEYEQVNIANYH

-3131 VQIGGSNPSAD
+3131 VQIGGSDPAAD

-3296 TFSTKRGD
+3296 TFTTKRGD

>member
-1 MKNIVNRFL
+1 MKSIFNRFL

-42 TPPSSSLKKS
+42 VPTSQSGVRKS
-52 VAPKRMVLK
+52 VADKRMVLK
-61 KSASTEQPQFYI
+61 TAPSTQEENQFYV
-73 YENADGEGWVMVAA
+73 YENANGEGWVMVAA
-87 NDIARPIIAYSDE
+87 NDIAHPILAYSDE
-100 GQFRTDNQPENLK
+100 GQFRFDNQPSNVK
-113 HWLGSYE
+113 CWLGKYN
-120 KQIRLAEQNGAEASN
+120 KQIKQAEENGVLATEEVT
-135 DIKQEWAALRK
+135 QEWKQLRK
-146 GTPRKA
+146 GTGIRKG
-152 TPVVAPLIK
+152 TPVVAALIK
-161 TLWDQEEPYYN
+161 TKWDQDDPYWN
-172 LCPKVGSER
+172 LCPMTGSSHDCY
-181 TLTGCVAT
+181 TGCVAT
-189 AMAQVMNY
+189 AMAQVMYY
-197 WQWPDKGVG
+197 WKWPVTGTG
-206 SYSYTSDTKEL
+206 SYSYSTETLGL
-217 SCSADFANTTYDWDN
+217 SASADFANTTYDWDN
-232 MLDRYSL
+232 MLEKYNG
-239 YFNEGDEYYT
+239 YYPEGSGTWTT
-249 STSMGTA
+249 SGVPSPTTA
-256 AQQNAI
+256 QKNAV

-269 GVAAEMDYN
+269 GVAVEMDYN
-278 VSDAGGSGAQTIY
+278 VASAGGSGAQTIY
-291 PNATS
+291 PNASQTY
-296 TTLRCAVYALI
+296 LKCAANALW
-307 NNFKYKSST
+307 NNFGYKQST
-316 VKGYYRQGGYG
+316 LKCYYRPGGYG
-327 YSAVND
+327 YSAVSN
-333 ATWHNLL
+333 TNWHNYL
-340 KTELDAARPV
+340 KTELDAARPI
-350 MYAGADNE
+350 MYAGADSE
-358 GGHSFICDGYDN
+358 GGHSFICDGYDD

-385 YCNGYY
+385 YCDGYY
-391 DIDALVPGTGGSGA
+391 DVDNLVPGTGGSGS
-405 GNGSYNDDQDIIVGI
+405 GNGNYNDDQDIIVGI
-420 IPDKPNITIT
+420 IPDKPDVTVKWN
-430 WSVQGVTSTTTQ
+430 VQGSETSQ
-442 TSGTLVLPA
+442 TFAYGASLVPSVSPTDCSG
-451 TTPSDCTSGKKFV
+451 SGGKKFV
-464 GWTEQS
+464 GWTKSS
-470 SITGGARPSDLFTS
+470 SISGGTRPSDLFTS
-484 GSGITV
+484 GTKSA
-490 TENKT
+490 TESTT
-495 YYAVYATAGSSGSG
+495 YYAVYATASGSG
-509 SSNEYALYSG
+509 GGGSSTGSKIFTFSSIASANGWTNGEAYTPVVDAPVTITAEGGGNNGKWYTSGGGSWRMYSG
-519 TLMEGD
+519 GTVRISVASGS
-525 YLIVY
+525 
-530 DDGAMNKTVTSDRF
+530 VTS
-544 QFEDVTPSENKIT
+544 VTSSPSCSFSISNDEATFSPSARTDFTSIT
-557 TTDATIIW
+557 VN
-565 HIAPSG
+565 
-571 DYWTIYNAGESKY
+571 Y
-584 AASTGVK
+584 
-591 NKAQLLADGT
+591 
-601 DDKSKWSCTST
+601 ST
-612 SSSTNYDFVNKQ
+612 SGGS
-624 NTANDVNAT
+624 
-633 LRKNGTYGFACYA
+633 GT
-646 TGTGGAL
+646 T
-653 SLYKKSA
+653 
-660 STSYSDYSLTCTTC
+660 YSDYSLTCTTC
-674 TLSDISLN
+674 TLTGITLN
-682 TSGATTSFTVGD
+682 TSGVTTSFTVGD

-702 VTASYEE
+702 VTASYSD
-709 GGCSNRTVT
+709 CSDRIVS
-718 PTSVSSPDMSST
+718 PTSVSAPDMTST
-730 GNKSVTVTYTE
+730 GSKTVTVTYTE
-741 SGVTKSK
+741 GDVTETK
-748 TYNITVNAAP
+748 TYEITVEPAP
-758 TYTIRFFDGTTKL
+758 TYTIRFFDGTTQI
-771 KEESLVAGATATPP
+771 GANQEVTSGQSATKP

-820 FTATQDQDYYAVYS
+820 FTASQNQDYYAVYS
-834 HTEDGGSSSGTASLT
+834 HTEDGGSGGGASAGTVMWAEDFSGYSANEYPDGTITNSHDGTTVYNTESVTYTVTAGTDSRPKIFDDGASGTTGNNLLIYKKNGYFTITGIPTGNASELTLDYVKGGSGTLSVTCSSNVSLDGSIISISSGTSFDLT
-849 KQGASSTFA
+849 FKNTNSSSNLRL
-858 AGDNIVI
+858 DNISV
-865 VANGTTYALYQETV
+865 T
-879 STSYVKNWSF
+879 
-889 ENDATTVG
+889 
-897 SDTKNYLTLSAG
+897 
-909 TTNGKWYM
+909 
-917 GDATNGYLYNTSSG
+917 
-931 NELYVKTDGTKAEW
+931 VKTAG
-945 SITWNETQ
+945 S
-953 SAFIILGGRN
+953 GG
-963 LSCRTDLTG
+963 
-972 SNANKYRSANG
+972 
-983 TGTGTAFFDIYKYVA
+983 
-998 GGSSSSTTYYTG
+998 SSTTYYTG

-1049 TFSRIGYDFIGWAT
+1049 TFSRTGYDFIGWAT
-1063 SASGTKA
+1063 SVSGTKV

-1077 TLTKN
+1077 TLTNN

-1116 QSAEFESTVTVTVT
+1116 QMAEFESTVTVTVT

-1141 VKDADDNTITLSGE
+1141 VKDADNNTITLSGE
-1155 GNTRTFTMPASNV
+1155 GNTRTFTMPASDV
-1168 TVTATVTAIPKYN
+1168 SVTATVTAIPTYN

-1260 VFATEGGSG
+1260 VFAKKSKGTGTTATYSFSITSSDFSG
-1269 SSDEFTLYTGELTA
+1269 SSYTDNNGSHNSTAIDVTNPSNTMTVSWVSNNVSNSSGTQWRKSNGYIYNTTNLGKIISVEVSGDELSQYYGTSENPTGEFLGTNDGYFKVVNETSGALHTTSLTI
-1283 GDYLLVYDD
+1283 
-1292 GAMNT
+1292 NF
-1297 TVTSDRL
+1297 
-1304 QYTAVSPSSNTI
+1304 TI
-1316 TTTDATIIWHIA
+1316 
-1328 ASGEY
+1328 
-1333 WTIYNAGESKYAAST
+1333 ST
-1348 GAKNKAQLLDDGTD
+1348 GASDSYSEYSI
-1362 DKALWSCSSTSSS
+1362 SCGPSITIAP
-1375 ETYDFVNKQN
+1375 ETLTAAKP
-1385 TTNEVN
+1385 NE
-1391 ATLRRNGDFGFA
+1391 G
-1403 CYATG
+1403 TG
-1408 TGGELSL
+1408 TL
-1415 YKNSSSASYSDYAV
+1415 
-1429 SCTTYTVTATTNNAS
+1429 TATANLFTPTSWTWTTSDAS
-1444 LGTVAVDHYTIT
+1444 VATVSGST
-1456 ASPKTG
+1456 A
-1462 YVADGYSIT
+1462 
-1471 EGTATVTQNGN
+1471 TATVTYKASGTCT
-1482 IYTVHPSSDC
+1482 ITCTASDGSTTKSATATVKVPEAYT
-1492 TVQINFRAAASYAVT
+1492 VT

-1512 KTYTETAYEGTP
+1512 VTYTETAYEGKP
-1524 YALPEEHKSTCP
+1524 YTLPEEHKSTCP
-1536 DATFLGWATGEY
+1536 DATFLGWANGEY
-1548 PGHASGT
+1548 TNHATGT
-1555 SVNPGYTAGGE
+1555 STNPGYTAGGAD
-1566 NVDITANTTFT
+1566 VDITANTTFV
-1577 AVYATQDGEP
+1577 AVYGTIDGEP
-1587 TDNYMDIT
+1587 TDDYVEIT
-1595 NISDLTTG
+1595 QLSDLTTG
-1603 DYLLATI
+1603 DYLFATAN
-1610 STNHTSAW
+1610 SGLTTAYPMTNTI
-1618 PMKNVV
+1618 
-1624 TDNHMGEET
+1624 TDNHMGE
-1633 VSVSSGVITTT
+1633 VSLSVSSKKITTT
-1644 NGAIIWHIA
+1644 NSAIIWHVT
-1653 KSGSNYTIYNSAIDK
+1653 KSGSNYTIYNSAVGK
-1668 YLALSTTSPLL
+1668 YLALSTSSPLL
-1679 QSESHTFSAVYDD
+1679 QNEAHNYTVVYDD
-1692 RWIFESNTVTGY
+1692 QWIFESTTVLGY
-1704 QLSSG
+1704 QLSAG
-1709 TITEY
+1709 TITDY
-1714 FESATSQKYAIH
+1714 FESATSQKYIIH
-1726 LYKRQVATSYTSH
+1726 LFKRQVATSYTSH
-1739 PNCCHEPTT
+1739 PNCCHEPAT
-1748 PLTISAEPTTL
+1748 PLAISAEPTTL
-1759 VGSGETTITL
+1759 VGSGVTTITL
-1769 EGGNS
+1769 EGGNN
-1774 QNINWSTTG
+1774 QNITWSTTG
-1783 GTLSGQ
+1783 GTLSNQ
-1789 SNTGATLTLSTPG
+1789 SNTGATLTLSSAG

-2229 DIVPVAP
+2229 DNVPVAP

-2266 GLWAN
+2266 ALWAN

-2286 ESDDGHYEWQ
+2286 ESNDGHYEWQ

-2308 NPSHPDAAT
+2308 NPAHPDAAT

-2370 APSMTIDVYTNEEM
+2370 ASSLTIDVYTNEEM

-2411 RLTPEGSDA
+2411 KLTPEGSDA
-2420 CSITGNFK
+2420 CSVTGNFK

-2548 PNEDKLSGCSN
+2548 PNEDKLSGCSK

-2784 GIPDL
+2784 EIPKL

-3017 FPMANEVITAEKT
+3017 FPMANEVITAEKE
-3030 NKDIAGF
+3030 NKVIAGF
-3037 HAWGGDKTDE
+3037 HAWGGDKSDE

-3058 LGAPYLTYYET
+3058 IGAPYLTYYYTTLQE
-3069 YLEDPLPMGELIH
+3069 PLPTGQLIQ
-3082 DPDEDPWQGHWVRNT
+3082 DPDEKPWEGHWVRNST
-3097 GLLRYIVVPVD
+3097 ALRYIVVPVD
-3108 NGRSEYKQVNIAKYH
+3108 NGRTEYDQVDIANYH

-3131 VQIGGSNPSAD
+3131 VQIGGTDPSAN

-3161 VQEEVEDN
+3161 VQEEAVDD

-3189 LLISDK
+3189 LLISNK

-3296 TFSTKRGD
+3296 TFTTKRGD

-3339 RTLVL
+3339 RMLVL

>member
-1 MKNIVNRFL
+1 MKSIFNRFL

-42 TPPSSSLKKS
+42 TAPSSSLKKS

-161 TLWDQEEPYYN
+161 TLWDQDEPYYN

-197 WQWPDKGVG
+197 WQWPDQGVG
-206 SYSYTSDTKEL
+206 SYSYTSKTKSL
-217 SCSADFANTTYDWDN
+217 SCSANFANTTYDWDN

-239 YFNEGDEYYT
+239 YYDEGDEYYT
-249 STSMGTA
+249 PTSKGTA

-269 GVAAEMDYN
+269 GVAAEMDYD
-278 VSDAGGSGAQTIY
+278 VSSAGGSGAQTIY
-291 PNATS
+291 PNASSTS
-296 TTLRCAVYALI
+296 LRCAVYALI

-316 VKGYYRQGGYG
+316 VKGYYRPGGYG

-405 GNGSYNDDQDIIVGI
+405 GNGSYNDEQDIIVGI
-420 IPDKPNITIT
+420 IPDKPDVTVKWN
-430 WSVQGVTSTTTQ
+430 VQGSETSQ
-442 TSGTLVLPA
+442 TFAYGASLVPSVSPTDCSG
-451 TTPSDCTSGKKFV
+451 SGGKKFV
-464 GWTEQS
+464 GWTKSS
-470 SITGGARPSDLFTS
+470 SISGGTRPSDLFTS
-484 GSGITV
+484 GTKSA
-490 TENKT
+490 TESTT
-495 YYAVYATAGSSGSG
+495 YYAVYATASGSG
-509 SSNEYALYSG
+509 GGGSSTGSKTFTFSSIASANNWENGVAYTSVVDAPVTITASGGGNNGKWYTSSGGSWRMYSG
-519 TLMEGD
+519 G
-525 YLIVY
+525 
-530 DDGAMNKTVTSDRF
+530 TVTIAVASGS
-544 QFEDVTPSENKIT
+544 VTSVTSSPSCSFSISNDEATFSPSARTDFTSIT
-557 TTDATIIW
+557 VN
-565 HIAPSG
+565 
-571 DYWTIYNAGESKY
+571 Y
-584 AASTGVK
+584 
-591 NKAQLLADGT
+591 
-601 DDKSKWSCTST
+601 ST
-612 SSSTNYDFVNKQ
+612 SGGS
-624 NTANDVNAT
+624 
-633 LRKNGTYGFACYA
+633 GT
-646 TGTGGAL
+646 T
-653 SLYKKSA
+653 
-660 STSYSDYSLTCTTC
+660 YSDYSLTCTTC
-674 TLSDISLN
+674 TLTGITLN
-682 TSGATTSFTVGD
+682 TSGVTTSFTVGD
-694 AFTSEGLV
+694 SFTSEGLV

-718 PTSVSSPDMSST
+718 PTSVSTPDMSSVGDDKT
-730 GNKSVTVTYTE
+730 VTVTYTE
-741 SGVTKSK
+741 GDVTETA
-748 TYNITVNAAP
+748 TYTITINSLP
-758 TYTIRFFDGTTKL
+758 TYTIRFFDGTTQI
-771 KEESLVAGATATPP
+771 GANQEVTSGQSATKP

-834 HTEDGGSSSGTASLT
+834 HTEDGGSGSGTASLT

-1020 TVTFHKNDGSDAT
+1020 TITFHKNDGSDAT

-1049 TFSRIGYDFIGWAT
+1049 TFSRTGYDFIGWAT

-1116 QSAEFESTVTVTVT
+1116 QTAEFESTVTVTVT

-1155 GNTRTFTMPASNV
+1155 GNTHTFTMPASNV

-1260 VFATEGGSG
+1260 VFAKKSKGTGTTATYSFSITSSDFSG
-1269 SSDEFTLYTGELTA
+1269 SSYTDNNGSHNSTA
-1283 GDYLLVYDD
+1283 IDVTNPSNTMTVSWESNNVSSSSGTQWRKSNGYIY
-1292 GAMNT
+1292 NT
-1297 TVTSDRL
+1297 TNLGKINSVEVSGDELSQYYGTSENPTGTSL
-1304 QYTAVSPSSNTI
+1304 GTNYGYFKVANETSVALHTTSLTI
-1316 TTTDATIIWHIA
+1316 NFTI
-1328 ASGEY
+1328 
-1333 WTIYNAGESKYAAST
+1333 ST
-1348 GAKNKAQLLDDGTD
+1348 GAPDSYSEYSI
-1362 DKALWSCSSTSSS
+1362 SCGPSITIAP
-1375 ETYDFVNKQN
+1375 ETLTAAKP
-1385 TTNEVN
+1385 NE
-1391 ATLRRNGDFGFA
+1391 G
-1403 CYATG
+1403 TG
-1408 TGGELSL
+1408 TL
-1415 YKNSSSASYSDYAV
+1415 
-1429 SCTTYTVTATTNNAS
+1429 TATANLFTPTSWTWTTSDAS
-1444 LGTVAVDHYTIT
+1444 VATVSGSGA
-1456 ASPKTG
+1456 
-1462 YVADGYSIT
+1462 
-1471 EGTATVTQNGN
+1471 TATVTYKASGTCTITCNASDGSTTVSGTASVKVPQE
-1482 IYTVHPSSDC
+1482 YT
-1492 TVQINFRAAASYAVT
+1492 IT

-1512 KTYTETAYEGTP
+1512 VTETDFAYEGTP
-1524 YALPEEHKSTCP
+1524 YTLPDEYKSTCP

-1587 TDNYMDIT
+1587 TDNYVDIT
-1595 NISDLTTG
+1595 NISDLTTA

-1644 NGAIIWHIA
+1644 NSAIIWHIA

-1726 LYKRQVATSYTSH
+1726 LYKRQVAMAYTSH
-1739 PNCCHEPTT
+1739 PNCCHEPAT
-1748 PLTISAEPTTL
+1748 PLAISAEPTTL
-1759 VGSGETTITL
+1759 IGSGVTTITL
-1769 EGGNS
+1769 EGGNN
-1774 QNINWSTTG
+1774 QNITWSTTG

-1822 GAVVSVNIT
+1822 GATVSVNIT

-1892 ELANAVITA
+1892 ELANAVITS

-1915 SSSTET
+1915 SSSTEP

-1934 SANDVFV
+1934 RANDVFV

-1991 DAWKLY
+1991 GAWKLY

-2012 VDAVADATACTI
+2012 VDAVADATVCTI
-2024 AIASDKATISNG
+2024 AIASDKATISDG
-2036 SYAIRYNTTSPR
+2036 SYVIRYNTTSPR

-2173 TAGEITKNITVN
+2173 TAGEVTKNITVN

-2203 AVPANMNEGAGQ
+2203 AVPANMNEGEGQ

-2229 DIVPVAP
+2229 DNVPVAP

-2271 GSSSTTSIYNNAAVG
+2271 GSSSKTSIYNNAAVG
-2286 ESDDGHYEWQ
+2286 ESNDGHYEWQ

-2308 NPSHPDAAT
+2308 NPAHPDAAT

-2370 APSMTIDVYTNEEM
+2370 ASSLTIDVYTNEEM

-2411 RLTPEGSDA
+2411 KLTPEGSAA
-2420 CSITGNFK
+2420 CSVTGNFK

-2502 DLSNYAVFEKHANNT
+2502 DLSNYAVFEKHANNN
-2517 GTWSG
+2517 GTWSS

-2548 PNEDKLSGCSN
+2548 PTEDKLSGCSN
-2559 SFFDAVSS
+2559 SFFAAVSS

-2578 ECSGTPYKSIN
+2578 ECSGTPYKRIN

-2611 RVPGVVNNCLS
+2611 RVPGVVYNCLS

-2628 WEGQVLNMDFK
+2628 WAGQVLNMDFK

-2650 YDKSSLKPFSGYTTQ
+2650 YDNSSLKPFSGYTTQ

-2725 TKPMYTAAGFSDDGQ
+2725 TNTMYTAAGFSDDGQ

-2753 YSEYYKEWNTILP
+2753 YSEYYKDWSTILP

-2774 RDPEA
+2774 HDPEA

-2784 GIPDL
+2784 EIPEL
-2789 AKYSCLNLKFQLTDK
+2789 AKYSCLNLKFQLTDP
-2804 DDVSH
+2804 DNVEH

-2849 INRCKT
+2849 IQRCQT

-2913 SLAQVEGTLAIKQ
+2913 SLAQVEGTLSIKQ

-2952 SDITFVDGTPAA
+2952 SDIKFVDGTPAA

-3000 GYIIGLPGSGKV
+3000 GYIIGLPGSGKI

-3017 FPMANEVITAEKT
+3017 FPMANEVITAEKED
-3030 NKDIAGF
+3030 KDIAGF
-3037 HAWGGDKTDE
+3037 HAWGGDKSDE

-3058 LGAPYLTYYET
+3058 LGAPYLTYYHT
-3069 YLEDPLPMGELIH
+3069 SLQTPLPTGELIH
-3082 DPDEDPWQGHWVRNT
+3082 DPDEDPWQGHWVRNDYS
-3097 GLLRYIVVPVD
+3097 LRYIVVPVD
-3108 NGRSEYKQVNIAKYH
+3108 NGRSEYEQVNIANYH

-3131 VQIGGSNPSAD
+3131 VQIGGSDPAAD

-3296 TFSTKRGD
+3296 TFTTKRGD

>member
-1 MKNIVNRFL
+1 MKSIFNRFL

-42 TPPSSSLKKS
+42 TAPSSSLKKGTI
-52 VAPKRMVLK
+52 AKRMILK
-61 KSASTEQPQFYI
+61 SSASNEQPQYYI

-87 NDIARPIIAYSDE
+87 NDIAHPILAYSE
-100 GQFRTDNQPENLK
+100 TGKFRTDNQPTNLK
-113 HWLGSYE
+113 SWLGHYE
-120 KQIRLAEQNGAEASN
+120 KEIQLAEQKGVQATNE
-135 DIKQEWAALRK
+135 IVQEWRTLRN
-146 GTPRKA
+146 GGAIRKA
-152 TPVVAPLIK
+152 TPVVSPLIQ
-161 TLWDQEEPYYN
+161 TGWDQTAPFWN
-172 LCPKVGSER
+172 DCPKKGGNYAY
-181 TLTGCVAT
+181 TGCVAT
-189 AMAQVMNY
+189 AMAQVLNY
-197 WQWPDKGVG
+197 WQWPNTGVG
-206 SYSYTSDTKEL
+206 SNSVMFNSTTYTVDFTSGNYDWANMLNIYTS
-217 SCSADFANTTYDWDN
+217 SANA
-232 MLDRYSL
+232 SQK
-239 YFNEGDEYYT
+239 
-249 STSMGTA
+249 A
-256 AQQNAI
+256 AVAK
-262 ATLMYHC
+262 LMYHC
-269 GVAAEMDYN
+269 GVAAGMEYGTD
-278 VSDAGGSGAQTIY
+278 GSGAYTINWNDESEACAQ
-291 PNATS
+291 NA
-296 TTLRCAVYALI
+296 LWKYL
-307 NNFKYKSST
+307 KYKKSSI
-316 VKGYYRQGGYG
+316 KGYYRNGSSGY
-327 YSAVND
+327 YTSWTKTN
-333 ATWHNLL
+333 WINML
-340 KTELDAARPV
+340 KAELDAGRPIL
-350 MYAGADNE
+350 YAGDDN
-358 GGHSFICDGYDN
+358 GSPTPAGHSFVCDGYDSSD
-370 TTPTRKYHFNWGWSG
+370 KMHFNWGWENW
-385 YCNGYY
+385 CDGYY
-391 DIDALVPGTGGSGA
+391 DVDALETTDPGSGG
-405 GNGSYNDDQDIIVGI
+405 GNGNYSYHQDVIVGI
-420 IPDKPNITIT
+420 IPDKPDITIT

-442 TSGTLVLPA
+442 SVGTLELPSDPADCSGTG
-451 TTPSDCTSGKKFV
+451 GKKFV
-464 GWTEQS
+464 GWTAS
-470 SITGGARPSDLFTS
+470 STVSGSKPADLFTS
-484 GSGITV
+484 GSGKTV

-495 YYAVYATAGSSGSG
+495 YYAVYATASSGGGSGTPEKASSIAVGDEVILVAESSTYKKEMTGFSTTSTIYGTVDDYSSTPAGTYTFVVEAGSSTGTYALKHGSVYANWTSGNSLSSANTITDNSSWSISIEDGNATISNVKDNTRVIKYNSG
-509 SSNEYALYSG
+509 SP
-519 TLMEGD
+519 
-525 YLIVY
+525 
-530 DDGAMNKTVTSDRF
+530 R
-544 QFEDVTPSENKIT
+544 
-557 TTDATIIW
+557 
-565 HIAPSG
+565 
-571 DYWTIYNAGESKY
+571 
-584 AASTGVK
+584 
-591 NKAQLLADGT
+591 
-601 DDKSKWSCTST
+601 
-612 SSSTNYDFVNKQ
+612 
-624 NTANDVNAT
+624 
-633 LRKNGTYGFACYA
+633 FACYTSGQSA
-646 TGTGGAL
+646 VQ
-653 SLYKKSA
+653 LYKVGSG
-660 STSYSDYSLTCTTC
+660 TTYSDYSLTCTTC
-674 TLSDISLN
+674 TLSDIALN
-682 TSGATTSFTVGD
+682 TSGATTTFTVGD
-694 AFTSEGLV
+694 AFTYEGLV
-702 VTASYEE
+702 VTASYDD
-709 GGCSNRTVT
+709 CSDRTVS
-718 PTSVSSPDMSST
+718 PTSVSTPDMSSVGDKT
-730 GNKSVTVTYTE
+730 VTVTYTE
-741 SGVTKSK
+741 SGVTKTK
-748 TYNITVNAAP
+748 TYTITVNPLP
-758 TYTIRFFDGTTKL
+758 TYTIRFFDGTTQI
-771 KEESLVAGATATPP
+771 GANQEVTSGQSAIKP

-834 HTEDGGSSSGTASLT
+834 HTEDGGSGSGTASLT

-1020 TVTFHKNDGSDAT
+1020 TITFHKNDGTDAT
-1033 ISQTIPY
+1033 TSQTISY

-1049 TFSRIGYDFIGWAT
+1049 TFSRTGYTFQGWAT
-1063 SASGTKA
+1063 STSGAKT
-1070 YDDLTPV
+1070 YDDEQNV
-1077 TLTKN
+1077 TLTSN
-1082 TNLYALW
+1082 IDLYAVW
-1089 QKKNYNVT
+1089 QINSHNVT
-1097 FTPSITNGTVTVNS
+1097 FSTPTGATSVTVNS
-1111 NSTSP
+1111 QSTSP
-1116 QSAEFESTVTVTVT
+1116 QTADYGSTVTIAVTPATTHVVSSVTVTGDITVTDNGDNTYSFTMPDNDVTVTVT
-1130 PAAGYVFGTLV
+1130 MSIIPTYTVTWMANGSQFGSAQTDVAETALT
-1141 VKDADDNTITLSGE
+1141 NPGT
-1155 GNTRTFTMPASNV
+1155 PAS
-1168 TVTATVTAIPKYN
+1168 
-1181 AVWSVNG
+1181 SVCDG
-1188 STTTQTAI
+1188 S
-1196 AGTKLSELT
+1196 
-1205 PAIPE
+1205 
-1210 PTSASC
+1210 
-1216 DNVKV
+1216 KV
-1221 FVGWTTNPDF
+1221 FVGWTEDGTYADPTDAPDDLF
-1231 DGSNADHI
+1231 
-1239 AAIITSTA
+1239 TSVSGKTI
-1247 DLTMPASDITYYA
+1247 PIGGKTYYA
-1260 VFATEGGSG
+1260 VFATNGGSG
-1269 SSDEFTLYTGELTA
+1269 SSNEFTLYTGELTA
-1283 GDYLLVYDD
+1283 GDYLLVYNN

-1297 TVTSDRL
+1297 TVASDRF
-1304 QYTAVSPSSNTI
+1304 QYTAVTPSSNTI
-1316 TTTDATIIWHIA
+1316 TTNDATIIWNIA

-1333 WTIYNAGESKYAAST
+1333 WTIYNAGESQYAAST

-1375 ETYDFVNKQN
+1375 ETYDFVNKKN
-1385 TTNEVN
+1385 TDNDVN
-1391 ATLRRNGDFGFA
+1391 ATLRRNGDYGFA
-1403 CYATG
+1403 CYGTG

-1429 SCTTYTVTATTNNAS
+1429 SCTTYTVTATTNNPS
-1444 LGTVAVDHYTIT
+1444 YGSVSVDHYTIT
-1456 ASPKTG
+1456 ASPETG
-1462 YVADGYSIT
+1462 YIADGYTVTS
-1471 EGTATVTQNGN
+1471 GTATVTQNGN
-1482 IYTVHPSSDC
+1482 IYTVHPTSDC
-1492 TVQINFRAAASYAVT
+1492 TVQINFRTATSYTIT
-1507 LIDNG
+1507 LIDNN
-1512 KTYTETAYEGTP
+1512 TSYTETAYEGTP
-1524 YALPEEHKSTCP
+1524 YTLPDEYKSTCP

-1555 SVNPGYTAGGE
+1555 SVNPGYTAGGQ

-1587 TDNYMDIT
+1587 TDNYVDIT

-1644 NGAIIWHIA
+1644 NSAIIWHIA

-1726 LYKRQVATSYTSH
+1726 LYKRQVAMAYTSH

-1748 PLTISAEPTTL
+1748 PLSISAEPTTL
-1759 VGSGETTITL
+1759 VGSGVTTITL
-1769 EGGNS
+1769 EGGNN
-1774 QNINWSTTG
+1774 QNITWSTTG
-1783 GTLSGQ
+1783 GTLSNQ
-1789 SNTGATLTLSTPG
+1789 SNTGATLTLSSAG

-1997 TGSQYVQFDSKKYAL
+1997 TGSQYVQLDSKKYAL

-2139 ATSVPVAPAQLNTNL
+2139 ATSVPVVPAQLNTNL

-2203 AVPANMNEGAGQ
+2203 AVPANMNEGEGQ

-2229 DIVPVAP
+2229 DNVPVAP

-2271 GSSSTTSIYNNAAVG
+2271 GSSSKTSIYNNAAVG
-2286 ESDDGHYEWQ
+2286 ESNDGHYEWQ

-2308 NPSHPDAAT
+2308 NPAHPDAAT

-2345 GCTSQPQEV
+2345 GCTSQPQEM

-2370 APSMTIDVYTNEEM
+2370 ASSLTIDVYTNEEM

-2411 RLTPEGSDA
+2411 KLTPEGSDA
-2420 CSITGNFK
+2420 CSVTGNFK

-2502 DLSNYAVFEKHANNT
+2502 DLSNYAVFEKHANNN
-2517 GTWSG
+2517 GTWSS

-2548 PNEDKLSGCSN
+2548 PTEDKLSGCSN
-2559 SFFDAVSS
+2559 SFFAAVSS

-2578 ECSGTPYKSIN
+2578 ECSGTPYKRIN

-2611 RVPGVVNNCLS
+2611 RVPGVVYNCLS

-2628 WEGQVLNMDFK
+2628 WAGQVLNMDFK

-2650 YDKSSLKPFSGYTTQ
+2650 YDNSSLKPFSGYTTQ

-2725 TKPMYTAAGFSDDGQ
+2725 TNTMYTAAGFSDDGQ

-2766 GVILDDNV
+2766 GVILDENV

-2784 GIPDL
+2784 EIPEL

-2849 INRCKT
+2849 IQRCQT

-2913 SLAQVEGTLAIKQ
+2913 SLAQVEGTLSIKQ

-2952 SDITFVDGTPAA
+2952 SDIKFVDGTPAA

-3017 FPMANEVITAEKT
+3017 FPMANEVITAEKED
-3030 NKDIAGF
+3030 KDIAGF
-3037 HAWGGDKTDE
+3037 HAWGGDKSDE

-3058 LGAPYLTYYET
+3058 LGAPYLTYYQT
-3069 YLEDPLPMGELIH
+3069 SLQDPLPMGELIH

-3097 GLLRYIVVPVD
+3097 GSLRYIVVPVD
-3108 NGRSEYKQVNIAKYH
+3108 NGRSEYEQVNIANYH

-3131 VQIGGSNPSAD
+3131 VQIGGSDPAAD

-3273 KSAYLYDNDN
+3273 KSAYLYDNYN

-3296 TFSTKRGD
+3296 TFTTKRGD